1 MSVQTIPINRPIIG
15 NEELRA
21 AAKVIRSGFLTEKRG
36 SGPCVTR
43 FESAFSK
50 YVGTRYAVAVNNG
63 TSALHAALLAAGVR
77 PEEEVIVPSFTFVAT
92 AEAVALTGAK
102 PVFVDIDPQSYC
114 LAPTEVKGAIN
125 ERTKAIIPVHLYGLT
140 ADMDPIMEL
149 ARDYDLLVI
158 EDAAQA
164 HGAEYNGRKA
174 GALGDM
180 ACFSFYGSKNMTTG
194 EGGMITTNRR
204 EFADALGLVRNHGEE
219 KYYQSVT
226 LGHNYRMPEI
236 EAGIG
241 FEQLLKLPSFLED
254 RRRNAKTLLDAFD
267 GLNEVQTPLIPEGY
281 ESAWYVF
288 TLRLR
293 GANAAKRNKS
303 LNRIRERRV
312 GAQVYYPKPVH
323 KMPFYQNSYGRTRLP
338 KTETAA
344 RQVISLPVHPSLSEN
359 DLRRVVSAVKDAV
372 T

>member
-1 MSVQTIPINRPIIG
+1 MQTIPINKPLIG

-21 AAKVIRSGFLTEKRG
+21 VAKVLRSGSLTDKRG

-50 YVGTRYAVAVNNG
+50 YVGARYAVAVNNG
-63 TSALHAALLAAGVR
+63 TSALHAALLAAGVGLGD
-77 PEEEVIVPSFTFVAT
+77 EVIVPSLTFVAT
-92 AEAVALTGAK
+92 AEAVALTGAT
-102 PVFVDIDPQSYC
+102 PVFVDINPQSYC
-114 LAPTEVKGAIN
+114 MDPHEVIGAIN
-125 ERTKAIIPVHLYGLT
+125 ARTKAIIPVHLYGLT

-149 ARDYDLLVI
+149 ARDYDLIVI

-194 EGGMITTNRR
+194 EGGMITTNSR
-204 EFADALGLVRNHGEE
+204 ELVNDLGLIRNHGEE
-219 KYYQSVT
+219 RYYQSVT
-226 LGHNYRMPEI
+226 LGHNYRMPEL
-236 EAGIG
+236 EAAIG
-241 FEQLLKLPSFLED
+241 FEQLHKLPRFIED

-267 GLNEVQTPLIPEGY
+267 GLNKIQTPLIPEGY
-281 ESAWYVF
+281 ESAWYIF
-288 TLRLR
+288 TLRLK
-293 GANAAKRNKS
+293 GANAAKRNKA

-312 GAQVYYPKPVH
+312 SAQVYYPIPIH
-323 KMPFYQNSYGRTRLP
+323 KMPFYQNSFGQTRLP

-359 DLRRVVSAVKDAV
+359 DLKRVISAVKYAV

>member
-1 MSVQTIPINRPIIG
+1 LQTIPINRPIIG

-21 AAKVIRSGFLTEKRG
+21 VAKVLRSGFLTDKRG

-43 FESAFSK
+43 FENAFSK
-50 YVGTRYAVAVNNG
+50 YVGARHAVAVNNG
-63 TSALHAALLAAGVR
+63 TSALHAALLAAGVSLGD
-77 PEEEVIVPSFTFVAT
+77 EVIVPSLTFVAT
-92 AEAVALTGAK
+92 AEAVALTGAT

-114 LAPTEVKGAIN
+114 MAPLEVKEAIN
-125 ERTKAIIPVHLYGLT
+125 SRTKVIIPVHLFGLT

-149 ARDYDLLVI
+149 ARDYGLIVI

-194 EGGMITTNRR
+194 EGGMITTNSR
-204 EFADALGLVRNHGEE
+204 EFVNDLSLIRNHGEE
-219 KYYQSVT
+219 RYYQSVT
-226 LGHNYRMPEI
+226 LGHNYRMPEL
-236 EAGIG
+236 EAAIG
-241 FEQLLKLPSFLED
+241 FEQLHKLPRFIED
-254 RRRNAKTLLDAFD
+254 RRKNAKTLLDAFD
-267 GLNEVQTPLIPEGY
+267 DLNNIQTPLVPEGY

-293 GANAAKRNKS
+293 GANAAKRNKA

-312 GAQVYYPKPVH
+312 GAQVYYPIPVH
-323 KMPFYQNSYGRTRLP
+323 KMPFYQNNYGQTQLP

-344 RQVISLPVHPSLSEN
+344 RQVISLPVHPSLSET
-359 DLRRVVSAVKDAV
+359 DLNRVISAVKNAV
-372 T
+372 I